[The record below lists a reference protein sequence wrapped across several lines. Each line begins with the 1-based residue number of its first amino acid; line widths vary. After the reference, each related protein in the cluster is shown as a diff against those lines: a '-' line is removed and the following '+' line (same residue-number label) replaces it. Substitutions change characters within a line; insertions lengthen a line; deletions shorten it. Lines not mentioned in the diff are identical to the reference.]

1 MRSKQKKN
9 KYGNEF
15 SRNEGQSILIS
26 STPRS
31 ALGVGAMGED
41 WKGFLKD
48 TKSEVKNEKC
58 D

>member
-1 MRSKQKKN
+1 MRGKQKKN

-15 SRNEGQSILIS
+15 SSDEGQSILMS
-26 STPRS
+26 SMLRS
-31 ALGVGAMGED
+31 ALGVGVMEKD

-48 TKSEVKNEKC
+48 TKSEVKNEEC